1 MNDMRK
7 LMNLVESIERDDE
20 ILEEGVKEWL
30 QAGIA
35 AIALSGSPAM
45 ADSVAHKLDDM
56 ANDLATELTDEQFT
70 QFMASGKVTDKI
82 MKEKGMS
89 MEVKAKVLTILKSNK
104 PRIEIAKELDAY
116 AETLANPNADPAM
129 YAQLEAL
136 KAKTVASYQAG
147 EISQDDALELMR
159 EISQAM
165 DKYDK

>member
-1 MNDMRK
+1 MNEMRR
-7 LMNLVESIERDDE
+7 LINLVESIERGE

-30 QAGIA
+30 QGAIA
-35 AIALSGSPAM
+35 AIAIAGSPAM
-45 ADSVAHKLDDM
+45 ADSIAHKLDDM
-56 ANDLATELTDEQFT
+56 ANEISTNMTDEKFAG
-70 QFMASGKVTDKI
+70 FMAGDRVTDKI

-89 MEVKAKVLTILKSNK
+89 MEMKAKVLTILKSNK

-147 EISQDDALELMR
+147 EISQDDGLELMR